1 LGNTL
6 RTWLQAQ
13 EILSG
18 DNMKSSI
25 YVVLAA
31 SFLAAP
37 IASFAQQSGSI
48 TREQVRAELIQ
59 LQEAGYDANASD
71 TTYPANLQA
80 ALARVAAQNQ
90 AQAQVQAA
98 PQDSDYGTSS
108 SGTSQAGRSEVPLD
122 TQSIYKGQ

>member
-1 LGNTL
+1 
-6 RTWLQAQ
+6 
-13 EILSG
+13 
-18 DNMKSSI
+18 MKSSI

>member
-1 LGNTL
+1 
-6 RTWLQAQ
+6 
-13 EILSG
+13 
-18 DNMKSSI
+18 MKSSI

-48 TREQVRAELIQ
+48 TREQVRAELVQ
-59 LQEAGYDANASD
+59 LQQAGYDANASD

-80 ALARVAAQNQ
+80 ALARVSAQNQ

-98 PQDSDYGTSS
+98 PQNSEYGTSS
-108 SGTSQAGRSEVPLD
+108 SGTSEAGRSQVPVD
-122 TQSIYKGQ
+122 MQSIYKGQ